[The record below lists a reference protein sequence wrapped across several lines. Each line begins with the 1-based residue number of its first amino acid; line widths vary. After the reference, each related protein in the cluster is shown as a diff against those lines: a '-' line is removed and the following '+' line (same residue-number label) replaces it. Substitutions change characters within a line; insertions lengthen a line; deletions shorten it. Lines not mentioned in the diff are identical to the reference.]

1 LNSEN
6 TEGILQK
13 LENFLSKEFK
23 NGNRIRTF
31 SRKKNIPHHFRNLNI
46 GLAFG
51 ENRDIILKEETGL
64 ELGGRNQ
71 TSFKYV
77 YPLQISQGLRNSFK
91 LLRENDIILLGPE
104 ISELKSNKIDFGIFV
119 MVDLR
124 KTEFE
129 QNQEIFSF
137 NMLSNS
143 IEGFHIRSIPK
154 RFWCRI
160 SSKLLNKGFSFE
172 LLANAIIYLYENKL
186 NKTMTLESVRIIM
199 ISSLPDLITKFDELI
214 SVIKQEQKLKW
225 NQKVEEWEKKVD
237 CEYEWSCEIC
247 PYKDK
252 CKKVK
257 ALLETREDY
266 INKS

>member
-1 LNSEN
+1 MNSEN
-6 TEGILQK
+6 NEHFLQK
-13 LENFLSKEFK
+13 LETFLSKEVK
-23 NGNRIRTF
+23 KGNRVRTF
-31 SRKKNIPHHFRNLNI
+31 SKKKDIPHHFHTLNI
-46 GLAFG
+46 GVAYG
-51 ENRDIILKEETGL
+51 QNKEIILKEETGL

-71 TSFKYV
+71 TSFKFV
-77 YPLQISQGLRNSFK
+77 YPLQISQGLRNSLE
-91 LLRENDIILLGPE
+91 LLRENDIILFGPE
-104 ISELKSNKIDFGIFV
+104 IRELKNNKIDFGIFIILG
-119 MVDLR
+119 LR
-124 KTEFE
+124 KTELE
-129 QNQEIFSF
+129 QNQEIFRF
-137 NMLSNS
+137 KRLSDS
-143 IEGFHIRSIPK
+143 IEGFNIRSIPK

-186 NKTMTLESVRIIM
+186 NETITSQYVRIIM
-199 ISSLPDLITKFDELI
+199 ISSLPDLITKFDEFI
-214 SVIKQEQKLKW
+214 SVLKKEQKLKW

-247 PYKDK
+247 PFREK